1 MRDRPA
7 AANKVTK
14 KSRNGSRA
22 ADAKARSA
30 KRARK
35 IESELS
41 DITTSP
47 GSSIASEV
55 DDVASTFDQPKPR
68 KQARGRPKVPKD
80 QDSINGSAV
89 QANDDGAN
97 DETRDLKGQD
107 SNGDDVRR
115 QLSELKKKYSKLET
129 SYHELQELGVKKAE
143 RNFEL
148 LKAQADENTRV
159 ANELIAQLK
168 EEIAEQTKSIQRAGK
183 VQIQLGQSEAEA
195 DTLRAQLAEASRSL
209 SQAKSETKTLYTKLA
224 ASRSVE
230 PSNNNKG
237 PAHGNRTALAKKE
250 SKQVAQVKE
259 DLYADL
265 TGLIVRDVRR
275 IDKEDVFD
283 CIQTGR
289 NGTLHFKLA
298 LEDMDSADS
307 YEDVQFAYRPQLD
320 AKRDGDL
327 IEALPDYLTEEITF
341 PRNQAPKFYARVI
354 KSLMERLD

>member
-14 KSRNGSRA
+14 KTRNGPRGA
-22 ADAKARSA
+22 NAKARSA

-35 IESELS
+35 FNDELN
-41 DITTSP
+41 DISISP
-47 GSSIASEV
+47 DSSVASEV
-55 DDVASTFDQPKPR
+55 DDEARTLDQSKSS
-68 KQARGRPKVPKD
+68 KQTRGRPKTSKD
-80 QDSINGSAV
+80 REGINSSKDHP
-89 QANDDGAN
+89 NEDGDVDRMSGLEDQN
-97 DETRDLKGQD
+97 
-107 SNGDDVRR
+107 SNGDDIRR
-115 QLSELKKKYSKLET
+115 QLSELQKKYSKLEAR
-129 SYHELQELGVKKAE
+129 YQELQELGVKKAE
-143 RNFEL
+143 QNFEL
-148 LKAQADENTRV
+148 LKAQAEENTRV

-168 EEIAEQTKSIQRAGK
+168 EEVAEQSKSIQRAEK
-183 VQIQLGQSEAEA
+183 VQVQLGQSETEA
-195 DTLRAQLAEASRSL
+195 DALRAQLAEANQSL

-224 ASRSVE
+224 ASRQIE
-230 PSNNNKG
+230 PSNKG
-237 PAHGNRTALAKKE
+237 SAPGNRAALAEKE
-250 SKQVAQVKE
+250 NKQVAQIKE

-298 LEDMDSADS
+298 LEDMDSAES

-320 AKRDGDL
+320 ASRDGDL